1 MNYTSTRGTVAVNE
15 TYALLHGLA
24 EDGGLYVPAL
34 FPTNCL
40 SYNDIKDKPYQEVAA
55 VVLAKL
61 FPCFSEAHLKEM
73 INSAYSDVNFSTR
86 DIAPLH
92 SLLEKVSVLELFH
105 GRTQAFK
112 DMALS
117 LFPYLLVAAKE
128 AEGEDKEVLILTA
141 TSGDTGKAALEGFK
155 DVPGTHIQV
164 FYPTDG
170 VSPMQAEQMQKQEGA
185 NVNVTAIHGN
195 FDDAQQFLKRL
206 FVDADTAKEVAEK
219 GVMFSSAN
227 SINIGRLAPQVV
239 YYVNAYAEL
248 VAQGAIHEDEAFNV
262 VVPTGNFG
270 NILAAY
276 YAKKMGIPI
285 GKLICASNQN
295 NVLTDFF
302 RTGTYDMNRP
312 FYTTISPS
320 MDILESSNFE
330 RFLYYISGEDSERT
344 AQWMKDLKSTGKLS
358 VNEEEFKR
366 VQANFSGAYVSDEE
380 TKAIIEQVYNS
391 YGYLMDPHTAVAMGA
406 YMKELE
412 AHPEDGARH
421 TIIASTAHPFK
432 FPTPIC
438 EALDIKVGSTPYE
451 SLDNI
456 SAVTGVA
463 FPKQL
468 AALKVKSLRFTKAI
482 DKENM
487 KQEILDF
494 VDTFSK

>member
-24 EDGGLYVPAL
+24 EDGGLYVPSL

-40 SYNDIKDKPYQEVAA
+40 TYNDVKDKNYQEVAA
-55 VVLAKL
+55 IVLSKL
-61 FPCFSEAHLKEM
+61 FPCFSEAHLNEM
-73 INSAYSDVNFSTR
+73 INSAYSDANFSTR

-128 AEGEDKEVLILTA
+128 AEGE
-141 TSGDTGKAALEGFK
+141 
-155 DVPGTHIQV
+155 
-164 FYPTDG
+164 
-170 VSPMQAEQMQKQEGA
+170 

-206 FVDADTAKEVAEK
+206 FVDKATAEEVAAK

-302 RTGTYDMNRP
+302 ETGTYDMNRP

-344 AQWMKDLKSTGKLS
+344 AGWMKDLKSTGKLT
-358 VNEEEFKR
+358 VNEEEFSR
-366 VQANFSGAYVSDEE
+366 VKANFAGAYVDDEE

-391 YGYLMDPHTAVAMGA
+391 YGYVMDPHTAVAMGA

-412 AHPEDGARH
+412 KHPEDGARH

-432 FPTPIC
+432 FPTAIC
-438 EALDIKVGSTPYE
+438 EALDIKVGDTPYE

-468 AALKVKSLRFTKAI
+468 EALKSKPLRFTKAI